1 MLEKWYGDVFYGG
14 ELHIFYRANLTL
26 GPVAIGYRGCLSNER
41 RTVSRISLGGIP
53 MPCVGHDSLIWPE
66 EDGTNFIWNN
76 AAARPIELW
85 RDRDKTITWDPI
97 VLNGKLVHNGARG
110 YAERLKMNFAPWRLG
125 LKLLKWGRFC
135 GEHHSLTWIEWRGS
149 FPLRLA
155 LLNAQPVTLNEATR
169 NGVRTSSAT
178 LHFRSSRAL
187 INETIGTG
195 ALKGWSLP
203 VGRGAR
209 ALLRGTETKWLAEAN
224 LEIAGLPPDA
234 GHAVFEEVSWE

>member
-1 MLEKWYGDVFYGG
+1 MMLEKWYGDVFYGG

-135 GEHHSLTWIEWRGS
+135 GEPRRSPTTSTTATESALPGGLFHLSPSGPTS
-149 FPLRLA
+149 LA
-155 LLNAQPVTLNEATR
+155 LRRRSNWCSKAAWPR
-169 NGVRTSSAT
+169 RMPSSQGCWT
-178 LHFRSSRAL
+178 
-187 INETIGTG
+187 
-195 ALKGWSLP
+195 
-203 VGRGAR
+203 
-209 ALLRGTETKWLAEAN
+209 
-224 LEIAGLPPDA
+224 
-234 GHAVFEEVSWE
+234 